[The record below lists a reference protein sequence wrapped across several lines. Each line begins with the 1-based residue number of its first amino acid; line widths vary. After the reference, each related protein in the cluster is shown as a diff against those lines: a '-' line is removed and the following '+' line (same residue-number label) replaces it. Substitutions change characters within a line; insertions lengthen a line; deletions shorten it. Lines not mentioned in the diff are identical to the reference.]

1 MSQVEELNALSNGD
15 RFAIVN
21 RILKGC
27 EHLYT
32 KGKLQDGSTVTLSDP
47 TTRTAKQVK
56 LDDKLTPL
64 LDEFVVL
71 AEKDPEFLA
80 RFTSYCF
87 KKLDSKDL
95 KVITTFI
102 NFLNDADGTPFSP
115 GSKYRKP
122 NYRIVSQAALNMLD
136 PKLAERVVDLAGR
149 KMPLGTKYR
158 AGRRKSP
165 SIVTAFTK
173 YVRFRESNPK
183 ALTSIKKTG
192 FSKRFQKL
200 YRFAQITPSPEAA
213 KILGWKQGS
222 IKKGNLQ
229 RVEKVKLFDFTGMN
243 EMQVAEKIRADK
255 IPALTALSALGE
267 IKLSPVIAAAVFE
280 QATGDQVIILR
291 ALFDEQ
297 GLLKYKEIQEM
308 FKSKAMESKTALDRV
323 ERINSLID
331 PETTKALKEAKAE
344 KRKQD
349 LADTITS
356 AFVHVD
362 ASGSMDV
369 ALTVAKNVT
378 SIIAEAIPNPQEKFN
393 WGLFNGQGRVLAR
406 PATFEKDAF
415 MAALFGVVA
424 GGGTDCLALWETARQ
439 RGCEYDFF
447 ITDGDDSGAVQYMV
461 QRIEQV
467 RAKGLPDPKSC
478 VIVKVGRYS
487 PKLETAFKE
496 AGISYV
502 VIEPSALTESALVSQ
517 VIKMAAKGKATI
529 VDEIMA
535 TDFLKLPEWW
545 AAVK

>member
-1 MSQVEELNALSNGD
+1 MSQVEELTSLSNGD
-15 RFAIVN
+15 RMAIVN

-47 TTRTAKQVK
+47 KTRTAQQVK
-56 LDDKLTPL
+56 LEDKLTPIL
-64 LDEFVVL
+64 TEFAVL

-95 KVITTFI
+95 KVIATFM

-136 PKLAERVVDLAGR
+136 PKLVERVVDLAGR
-149 KMPLGTKYR
+149 KMALGTKHR
-158 AGRRKSP
+158 EGRRKSP
-165 SIVTAFTK
+165 SFVTGVTK

-200 YRFAQITPSPEAA
+200 YRFAQIAPSAEAA

-222 IKKGNLQ
+222 TKKGNLQ
-229 RVEKVKLFDFTGMN
+229 RIEKVKLFDFSGMN

-255 IPALTALSALGE
+255 IPALTALSALGD

-362 ASGSMDV
+362 RSGSMER
-369 ALTVAKNVT
+369 ALEVAKNVS
-378 SIIAEAIPNPQEKFN
+378 SIIAEAIPNPKENFH
-393 WGLFNGQGRVLAR
+393 WGLFHSRGQILAR
-406 PATFEKDAF
+406 PETFEKDAF
-415 MAALFGVVA
+415 MAALFGVVPD
-424 GGGTDCLALWETARQ
+424 GSTDCLALWETARQ
-439 RGCEYDFF
+439 RKCEYDFF
-447 ITDGDDSGAVQYMV
+447 ITDGDDSGASAYMV
-461 QRIEQV
+461 QRIEQG
-467 RAKGLPDPKSC
+467 RAKGYADPKTC
-478 VIVKVGRYS
+478 VIVKVGNYR
-487 PKLETAFKE
+487 PKLEDAFKD
-496 AGISYV
+496 AGISYT

-529 VDEIMA
+529 VDEIMS
-535 TDFLKLPEWW
+535 TDFLKLPDWW